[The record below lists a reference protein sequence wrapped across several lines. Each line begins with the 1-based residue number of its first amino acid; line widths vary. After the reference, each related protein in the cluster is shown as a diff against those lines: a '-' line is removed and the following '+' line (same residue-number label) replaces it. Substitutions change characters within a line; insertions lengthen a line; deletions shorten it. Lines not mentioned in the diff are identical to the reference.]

1 MKLINY
7 CFCLNK
13 RQRKPKEQSRMHNP
27 ETLATLGTHDM
38 WTKMNQKK
46 EEKRTMQK
54 AKQMSNT
61 DPYQNARARKGLAV
75 PTSYKKPTVL
85 LIVK

>member
-38 WTKMNQKK
+38 QDKNEPKK
-46 EEKRTMQK
+46 RRKK
-54 AKQMSNT
+54 N
-61 DPYQNARARKGLAV
+61 NAE
-75 PTSYKKPTVL
+75 S
-85 LIVK
+85 

>member
-1 MKLINY
+1 
-7 CFCLNK
+7 
-13 RQRKPKEQSRMHNP
+13 
-27 ETLATLGTHDM
+27 
-38 WTKMNQKK
+38 MNQKK
-46 EEKRTMQK
+46 EEKRTMQKAKQMSNTDPYQNARAREAKQMSNTELYQNARARK

>member
-1 MKLINY
+1 
-7 CFCLNK
+7 
-13 RQRKPKEQSRMHNP
+13 MHNP

-54 AKQMSNT
+54 AK
-61 DPYQNARARKGLAV
+61 
-75 PTSYKKPTVL
+75 
-85 LIVK
+85 